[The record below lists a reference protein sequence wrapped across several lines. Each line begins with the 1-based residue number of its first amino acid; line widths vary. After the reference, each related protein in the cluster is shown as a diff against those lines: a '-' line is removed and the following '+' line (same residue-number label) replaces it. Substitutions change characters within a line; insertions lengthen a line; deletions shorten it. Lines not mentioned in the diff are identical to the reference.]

1 MKIFI
6 TGATGYIGHQ
16 LALTAA
22 EKGFSVCALV
32 RNTYAANLPKH
43 PAIEYCKG
51 DVTDYTSV
59 VKAMAGCDTVMH
71 AAALTQLWH
80 KDRSEFYRVN
90 VMGTRNVL
98 EAAYFHGVYKF
109 VFTSS
114 CAVLG
119 PSKERP
125 VAEDDPRF
133 TPFEN
138 DYEIS
143 KHCAE
148 ELLKEFVNRGLD
160 AVIVSPPRVYGPGL
174 PTKGSP
180 INKLIQ
186 NTLKRKIAFM
196 PAAKDVVGNYAFL
209 NDVVNGHFQAL
220 EKGRAGEKYILGGEN
235 ISYRQLFETIGK
247 AGKEKLKI
255 IAVPVSLLKMWAAL
269 LFGIHYITGRHTH
282 LSPKVVERLMQNRAL
297 TCEKAIQQLGYQVTP
312 FYKGMEST
320 VCYLKSSSYA

>member
-22 EKGFSVCALV
+22 EKGFGVTALV
-32 RNTYAANLPKH
+32 RNHHSPNLPKH
-43 PAIEYCKG
+43 SAIEFRKG
-51 DVTDYTSV
+51 DVTDYPSI
-59 VKAMAGCDTVMH
+59 VKAMAGCDYVMH

-80 KDRSEFYRVN
+80 KDRSEFYRIN

-98 EAAYFHGVYKF
+98 EAAFFHGVEKL

-119 PSKERP
+119 PSKDQP

-148 ELLKEFVNRGLD
+148 ELLKEYVGRGLN
-160 AVIVSPPRVYGPGL
+160 AVIVAPPRVYGPGL
-174 PTKGSP
+174 LTKGNP

-186 NTLKRKIAFM
+186 TTLKRKIGFM
-196 PAAKDVVGNYAFL
+196 PAAKEVVGNYAFID
-209 NDVVNGHFQAL
+209 DVVNGHFGAL
-220 EKGRAGEKYILGGEN
+220 EKGLRGEKYILGGEN
-235 ISYRQLFETIGK
+235 ISYQQLFETIGK

-255 IAVPVSLLKMWAAL
+255 VSVPIPLLHAWTAVVFAANYV
-269 LFGIHYITGRHTH
+269 IGRHTH
-282 LSPKVVERLMQNRAL
+282 LSPKVVQRLMQNRAL
-297 TCEKAIQQLGYQVTP
+297 TCEKAIQQLGYQITP
-312 FYKGMEST
+312 FYNGIENT
-320 VCYLKSSSYA
+320 INHLKSSPYA